1 MGQPRELMDRVTG
14 ALLSKDFEALRDL
27 YDPHVIGVTPDAGE
41 LHGVDEIIEYFRA
54 MEEAFPNM
62 SYESV
67 GTYES
72 GACAIDQ
79 GDMLAHNTGP
89 LHLPDGQV
97 LPATGKQVRVRTMD
111 IATVHGGRIIR
122 HEWYWDQLEIL
133 TGLGLLELP
142 APSQSS

>member
-1 MGQPRELMDRVTG
+1 MGQARELMDRVTS
-14 ALLSKDFEALRDL
+14 ALLAKDFDALREL
-27 YDPHVIGVTPDAGE
+27 YDPHIIGVTPDARK

-54 MEEAFPNM
+54 VAEAFPNM

-89 LHLPDGQV
+89 LHLPGGQT
-97 LPATGKQVRVRTMD
+97 LPPTGKEVRVRSMD
-111 IATVHGGRIIR
+111 IATVHDGRIIR

-133 TGLGLLELP
+133 TELGLLQMP
-142 APSQSS
+142 APVPS